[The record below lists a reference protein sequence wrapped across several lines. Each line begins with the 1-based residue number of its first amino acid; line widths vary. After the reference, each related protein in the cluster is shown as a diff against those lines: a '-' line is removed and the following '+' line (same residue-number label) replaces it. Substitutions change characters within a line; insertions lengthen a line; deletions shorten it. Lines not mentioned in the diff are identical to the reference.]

1 MMAQAVSKG
10 AAPDDGKPIGQQ
22 VQAWPAR
29 LKEYAQDL
37 QAEMR
42 RVTWPT
48 RAQVQTTTL
57 VVILTVFVFAAYFWA
72 VDLVLLRAT
81 SWLFQTLTQK

>member
-1 MMAQAVSKG
+1 M
-10 AAPDDGKPIGQQ
+10 DEGKPLAQ

-48 RAQVQTTTL
+48 RAQVQTTTV
-57 VVILTVFVFAAYFWA
+57 VVILTVFIFAAYFWV
-72 VDLVLLRAT
+72 VDLILGRAI
-81 SWLFQTLTQK
+81 SRLFEALAQK

>member
-1 MMAQAVSKG
+1 MEE
-10 AAPDDGKPIGQQ
+10 GKPLAQ

-57 VVILTVFVFAAYFWA
+57 VVILTVFIFAAYFWV
-72 VDLVLLRAT
+72 VDLILTRAVGR
-81 SWLFQTLTQK
+81 LFETLTRS

>member
-1 MMAQAVSKG
+1 MEE
-10 AAPDDGKPIGQQ
+10 GKPLAQ

-29 LKEYAQDL
+29 LREYVQDL

-57 VVILTVFVFAAYFWA
+57 VVILTVFIFAAYFWT
-72 VDLVLLRAT
+72 VDLVLGRII
-81 SWLFQTLTQK
+81 SRLFEILTQK

>member
-1 MMAQAVSKG
+1 MAQAVSKG
-10 AAPDDGKPIGQQ
+10 APMDDGKPLGQI
-22 VQAWPAR
+22 QAWPAR
-29 LKEYAQDL
+29 LKEYTQDL

-72 VDLVLLRAT
+72 VDLVLGRAI
-81 SWLFQTLTQK
+81 SRLFETLTQK

>member
-1 MMAQAVSKG
+1 M
-10 AAPDDGKPIGQQ
+10 DEGKPMAQQ
-22 VQAWPAR
+22 VQALPAR

-48 RAQVQTTTL
+48 RDQVQTTTL
-57 VVILTVFVFAAYFWA
+57 VVILTVFVFAGYFWG
-72 VDLVLLRAT
+72 VDLLLGRGIARI
-81 SWLFQTLTQK
+81 FETLAQK

>member
-1 MMAQAVSKG
+1 MAQAVSKG
-10 AAPDDGKPIGQQ
+10 APMDDGKPLAQI
-22 VQAWPAR
+22 QAWPAR
-29 LKEYAQDL
+29 LKEYTQDL

-72 VDLVLLRAT
+72 VDLVLGRAI
-81 SWLFQTLTQK
+81 SRLFETLTQK

>member
-1 MMAQAVSKG
+1 MAQAVSKG
-10 AAPDDGKPIGQQ
+10 APMEEGKPLAN

-72 VDLVLLRAT
+72 VDLILLRAT

>member
-1 MMAQAVSKG
+1 M
-10 AAPDDGKPIGQQ
+10 DEGKPMAQQ
-22 VQAWPAR
+22 VQALPAR

-48 RAQVQTTTL
+48 RDQVQTTTL
-57 VVILTVFVFAAYFWA
+57 VVILTVFVFAAYFWG
-72 VDLVLLRAT
+72 VDLILGRGIARI
-81 SWLFQTLTQK
+81 FETLAQK